1 MQRSIRKR
9 TGPSGLWCVFED
21 PDRDARDANVL
32 WRREACGGVLP
43 VAALAHPGDGTSRQF
58 AFDRVQCRV
67 TTHRELDMQHVLFAE
82 GGRSFQLE
90 VSGDQPLHDAI
101 LLTPALPICK
111 LASSRLLGVKRLSD
125 LTTHGHLRPTLYPKD
140 RRAPRLI
147 RVAQA
152 LDGWLGEASHR
163 EIGTAL
169 FGTARV
175 DRDWNHPGGHMRD
188 QVRRAISYGRT
199 LMDGGYQRFLN

>member
-1 MQRSIRKR
+1 MWRPTQKKSD
-9 TGPSGLWCVFED
+9 PSGLWCVFED
-21 PDRDARDANVL
+21 PDHDARDANVL
-32 WRREACGGVLP
+32 WRREACAGVLP
-43 VAALAHPGDGTSRQF
+43 VAALVHPSDGTSRQL
-58 AFDRVQCRV
+58 AFDRMRCRV
-67 TTHRELDMQHVLFAE
+67 TVHRDHDMQHVLFAE
-82 GGRSFQLE
+82 DGRSFQLE
-90 VSGDQPLHDAI
+90 VSGDQPLHNAM

-111 LASSRLLGVKRLSD
+111 LASNRLLGVKRLSD
-125 LTTHGHLRPTLYPKD
+125 LTTHGQLRPSLYPKD

-163 EIGTAL
+163 EIGTAM
-169 FGTARV
+169 FGAART

-188 QVRRAISYGRT
+188 QVRRAIGYGRT

>member
-1 MQRSIRKR
+1 MRRPIRKR

-21 PDRDARDANVL
+21 PDHDARDANVL
-32 WRREACGGVLP
+32 WRRAACGGVLP
-43 VAALAHPGDGTSRQF
+43 VAALVHPSDGTSRQLDF
-58 AFDRVQCRV
+58 TRMQCRV
-67 TTHRELDMQHVLFAE
+67 TVHRDDGVQHVLFSD
-82 GGRSFQLE
+82 GGRSLQLE
-90 VSGDQPLHDAI
+90 VSGDRPLDNAM

-111 LASSRLLGVKRLSD
+111 LAASRLLGVKRLSD
-125 LTTHGHLRPTLYPKD
+125 LTTHGQLRPSLYPKD

-152 LDGWLGEASHR
+152 LDGWLGEATHR

-169 FGTARV
+169 FGAARV
-175 DRDWNHPGGHMRD
+175 ERDWNHPGGHMRD
-188 QVRRAISYGRT
+188 QVRRAIGYGRT